1 MKIVTAIS
9 WASLNYQKN
18 TLANSIFVLVSA
30 MEATFVQNFALKP
43 VATSEDL
50 VGTHLRLKV
59 GNLSVKFIVKQ
70 ILPFAQMIFPALIKL
85 VSR

>member
-1 MKIVTAIS
+1 M
-9 WASLNYQKN
+9 
-18 TLANSIFVLVSA
+18 
-30 MEATFVQNFALKP
+30 QNFALKP

-59 GNLSVKFIVKQ
+59 GNLSVKFIVKK
-70 ILPFAQMIFPALIKL
+70 ILPFAQKVFPALIKL